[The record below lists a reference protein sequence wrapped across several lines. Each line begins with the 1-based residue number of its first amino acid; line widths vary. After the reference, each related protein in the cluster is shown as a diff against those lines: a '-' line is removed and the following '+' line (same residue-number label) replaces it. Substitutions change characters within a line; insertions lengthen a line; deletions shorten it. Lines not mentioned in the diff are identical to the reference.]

1 MKLLERNTRNLL
13 LALPVILVIC
23 SAVFFLFLRVQVNHL
38 LEEELLLKRN
48 NILRSIREGGQS
60 PDGLTAVTRD
70 FFIRPVEN
78 IVITEYVLSDTLMF
92 YQKKNGLITFR
103 QLKADFMHQ
112 EKPYR
117 LTSYISTLET
127 QHLTIGVFIILA
139 FIFGIILISIVVF
152 NRKSSAR
159 LWQPF
164 YKTIHSLKGYNIEN
178 NEPIALQWSTISEF
192 QELNHAIV
200 QLSQRNL
207 RSFQSQKQFIE
218 NASHEMQTPLAII
231 QTKIELLIQHPEL
244 DKQEASLISAIYE
257 TTNRLSRL
265 NKTLLLLA
273 KIDNGQFPEQ
283 ENIQVAPLLEKMVA
297 YFTELYGIKM
307 PKVTINFND
316 PLYVQANLPLL
327 EILFSNLIKNAIVH
341 NVPDGFMHL
350 TLGKNNFKIE
360 NSGKALSVDP
370 EMLFERFSKGTYHE
384 HHIGMGLSIV
394 KQVCDKY
401 GFKIH
406 YIYHDQVH
414 CIHLDF

>member
-23 SAVFFLFLRVQVNHL
+23 SVIFYLFLRVQVNHL
-38 LEEELLLKRN
+38 LEEELLLKKN
-48 NILRSIREGGQS
+48 NILSSIRKGGQP
-60 PDGLTAVTRD
+60 PDELPAVTRD
-70 FFIRPVEN
+70 FFIRPIEN
-78 IVITEYVLSDTLMF
+78 VVITEYVLSDTLMF

-112 EKPYR
+112 DEPYR
-117 LTSYISTLET
+117 LTAYISTLET
-127 QHLTIGVFIILA
+127 QHLTIGVFFILA

-164 YKTIHSLKGYNIEN
+164 YMTIHELKGYNIEN
-178 NEPIALQWSTISEF
+178 NEPIALQQSTISEF

-200 QLSQRNL
+200 HLSQRNL
-207 RSFQSQKQFIE
+207 QAFQSQKQFIE

-231 QTKIELLIQHPEL
+231 QTKIELLIQHPGL
-244 DKQEASLISAIYE
+244 DEQEASLIRTIYE

-273 KIDNGQFPEQ
+273 KIDNEQFPEQ
-283 ENIQVAPLLEKMVA
+283 QNIPIAPLLEKLLS

-307 PKVTINFND
+307 PKVTMNFND
-316 PLYVQANLPLL
+316 PLYVQANQSLL

-341 NVPDGFMHL
+341 NNPDGFMHL
-350 TLGKNNFKIE
+350 TIGKNKFKIE
-360 NSGKALSVDP
+360 NSGKALSIGT
-370 EMLFERFSKGTYHE
+370 EKLFERFSKSTYHE

-394 KQVCDKY
+394 KQICDKY
-401 GFKIH
+401 GFKVH
-406 YIYHDQVH
+406 YIYHGQVH
-414 CIHLDF
+414 RINLDF